1 MEGRGDA
8 KTWGPIGHRRG
19 GGERRRK
26 DGKWESEVLMK
37 MGHSVPVPRMKNFI
51 LRPQPMKLG
60 KVNRSSRAWSR
71 QGLGLDS
78 LGAAEQ

>member
-1 MEGRGDA
+1 
-8 KTWGPIGHRRG
+8 
-19 GGERRRK
+19 
-26 DGKWESEVLMK
+26 MK
-37 MGHSVPVPRMKNFI
+37 VGQSVPVPRMKNFI
-51 LRPQPMKLG
+51 LRPQPMELG